1 MGDAL
6 SMASPFL
13 ILQLSDPHI
22 GADWAQGDPVAALT
36 AAVDC
41 VRAMRPQP
49 DALLVTGDLVDNG
62 SDAEYEQVR
71 ERLARLQAPTFP
83 LPGNHDD
90 RAALRR
96 QFGLPGTGAEPVHYA
111 IDLGPL
117 RLVALDSTLPGEDS
131 GALDDEQLTWLGSE
145 LDASPEQPTLIA
157 MHHPPLRTGVAVWD
171 AIGLAE
177 ESRRSL
183 GEVLDG
189 RHQVR
194 GIVAGHMHRTIV
206 GELAGVPVLS
216 VPSTYVQGRLDFQMR
231 ELEVAAEPAG
241 FAVHAVLD
249 GELVSHIQPVV

>member
-6 SMASPFL
+6 RMGSPFL
-13 ILQLSDPHI
+13 IVQLSDPHI
-22 GADWAQGDPVAALT
+22 GADWADVDPAAALT
-36 AAVDC
+36 AAVDR

-49 DALLVTGDLVDNG
+49 DAVLVTGDLVDHG

-71 ERLARLQAPTFP
+71 ELLARLQAPTFT

-96 QFGLPGTGAEPVHYA
+96 QFGLAGAGAEPVHYA
-111 IDLGPL
+111 VDLGPL
-117 RLVALDSTLPGEDS
+117 RLVTLDSTLPGEDS
-131 GALDDEQLTWLGSE
+131 GALDNEQLTWLASV

-171 AIGLAE
+171 AIGLADQ
-177 ESRRSL
+177 SRRAL

-206 GELAGVPVLS
+206 GELAGVPVLT